1 MSETTTP
8 YAAEEKQRP
17 VRGFVSARAA
27 PLASL
32 AVILLTLIVCNALAP
47 GSFSIANTMHIAQL
61 SAFLGIAAMG
71 QTLVILSGGID
82 LSIAWTITGA
92 ACVFTQV
99 SQGRTDMLL
108 PGLAA
113 ALAAGLAV
121 GVLNGMGVA
130 VFRISPIVMTLGMNN
145 VAQGA
150 TLLYTDGT
158 PSGGVSDA
166 SRFFATGFIGPFSVL
181 VLLWIALAIVIIVS
195 LRVTRG
201 GRQLLGVGENPMVSY
216 LSGVHNK
223 RVLIAVYAL
232 SGVAAALAGVL
243 YANFSGASFLG
254 MGDTFVLPTIA
265 AVVIGGASI
274 YGGRGGYGGTMIGAF
289 FLTLLTTM
297 LSIVNFS
304 AGARGVIYG
313 GVIIAALL
321 LNRFTQGAAR

>member
-1 MSETTTP
+1 MSEITTP
-8 YAAEEKQRP
+8 SSPGERRRALG
-17 VRGFVSARAA
+17 GFLSARAA

-32 AVILLTLIVCNALAP
+32 AFILLMLIVCNALVP
-47 GSFSIANTMHIAQL
+47 GFFSVANTMHIAQL

-99 SQGRTDMLL
+99 SQGRADMLL
-108 PGLAA
+108 PGLLA
-113 ALAAGLAV
+113 ALAAGLVV
-121 GVLNGMGVA
+121 GLLNGVGVA

-158 PSGGVSDA
+158 PSGGVPDA
-166 SRFFATGFIGPFSVL
+166 SRFFATGFLGPFSVL
-181 VLLWIALAIVIIVS
+181 VLLWIALAVVIMVS
-195 LRVTRG
+195 LRATRG
-201 GRQLLGVGENPMVSY
+201 GRQLFGVGENPMVSY
-216 LSGVHNK
+216 LSGVRNK

-243 YANFSGASFLG
+243 YASFSGASFLG

-297 LSIVNFS
+297 LAIVNFS

-321 LNRFTQGAAR
+321 FNRFTQGAAR